1 MITLK
6 IKYSTDSE
14 NYKTIFEYQKQY
26 STLLRLFYNR
36 RKEGLQETEIKH
48 LQYNNL
54 DLMKSWFRQSCVKE
68 ASFLLKRYQ
77 NSTLIFGGKF
87 NFLQRCKNKISKDEF
102 LRNRILPLNSIGGAS
117 FKGNCLFQI
126 QEDLHTVIFQPTRK
140 DKIKLNLIGLGK
152 RIKFI
157 KGLYKFQQE
166 KVTPISYKLD
176 QNFIYIS
183 FDEKLFQEKIKTIP
197 NRICAIDMNPN
208 YIGFS
213 IIDWKNDNS
222 FVLIDK
228 GIISLKPLNDYD
240 FSLKGKHFSS
250 ESKERKY
257 LCNKRNHEIYECA
270 KFLIERAKHF
280 QCQTFAIEDL
290 DFKSQKTEKKSK
302 RKSKF
307 NRLVTNL
314 WCRGALVLNLR
325 KRCCLAG
332 IHFQE
337 VIPNYSSIL
346 GNLAFRKLNLPDMIL
361 ASIEISRRANEF
373 HQQYISKTKE
383 KAKVIVLPF
392 LSDNLKRVITQ
403 SLEELGCCSVWKTWS
418 QLFALIKNSK
428 LIYRVP
434 VSNETVLR
442 QNHFRFQKI
451 LNFWK
456 EKYPP
461 KISFKDL

>member
-1 MITLK
+1 M
-6 IKYSTDSE
+6 
-14 NYKTIFEYQKQY
+14 
-26 STLLRLFYNR
+26 LF
-36 RKEGLQETEIKH
+36 K
-48 LQYNNL
+48 
-54 DLMKSWFRQSCVKE
+54 
-68 ASFLLKRYQ
+68 
-77 NSTLIFGGKF
+77 
-87 NFLQRCKNKISKDEF
+87 
-102 LRNRILPLNSIGGAS
+102 
-117 FKGNCLFQI
+117 I

-166 KVTPISYKLD
+166 KITPISYKLD

-213 IIDWKNDNS
+213 IIDWKKDNS
-222 FVLIDK
+222 FVLVDK
-228 GIISLKPLNDYD
+228 GILTLKSLNDYD

-257 LCNKRNHEIYECA
+257 LYNKRNHEIYECA

-290 DFKSQKTEKKSK
+290 NFKSKKVQ

-403 SLEELGCCSVWKTWS
+403 SLEELGCCSVWETWS

-434 VSNETVLR
+434 VSNEAVLR
-442 QNHFRFQKI
+442 QNPFRFQKI

-456 EKYPP
+456 EKYPS